1 MIVAIWQGHNSSSAA
16 GWLGGVFVFFALVAY
31 MMVNLANIV
40 FHWRHARQEF
50 SWFMNGLIPVAG
62 IAIDGYIL
70 YKAFFVAY
78 MGESFQLG
86 KSIVI
91 LSLAWAVIGAIW
103 AILRGTRQRATAAG
117 PAPVQ
122 ATAEGE

>member
-1 MIVAIWQGHNSSSAA
+1 M
-16 GWLGGVFVFFALVAY
+16 FFALVAY

-40 FHWRHARQEF
+40 YHWRHARAEF
-50 SWFMNGLIPVAG
+50 NWIMNGLIPVLG

-78 MGESFQLG
+78 MAESFQLG

-91 LSLAWAVIGAIW
+91 LSLAWTVIGAVW
-103 AILRGTRQRATAAG
+103 AILRGARQRAVAAPVATAA
-117 PAPVQ
+117 